1 MFEIVLGQVSEC
13 SQNSGCVTRTQ
24 KNPRRKIAHSKDE
37 KVELKSQSA
46 MEYLMTYGWAILII
60 AIVLVA
66 FFSLNLFNPYTFS
79 PKASPGSCQILRPNG
94 PGSNLFVSAVGPT
107 CTTNEIP
114 QYVAS
119 FSNNTESYVLIN
131 PAQILNIVGNV
142 TVIAWI
148 KPYLNKGQ
156 WYGIVSQRWPEYN
169 AGQDYGISYYQCT
182 SIIKCIYES
191 YNNGVSWITQI
202 GVSQPLNINE
212 WVMVV
217 STRNMSSGEFKIYQN
232 GAYVTTT
239 PTNGLA
245 GGFDNPVAIGADPEY
260 GTPPTTYGIYFNG
273 SIANVQIYNTSLS
286 PSAVNTLY
294 AEGIGGTP
302 VDIQNLVGWWPLNG
316 NSNDYSGNGNN
327 GVPTN
332 VVFTSNWESG
342 YSAP

>member
-1 MFEIVLGQVSEC
+1 
-13 SQNSGCVTRTQ
+13 
-24 KNPRRKIAHSKDE
+24 
-37 KVELKSQSA
+37 

-107 CTTNEIP
+107 CTTDEIP

-119 FSNNTESYVLIN
+119 ISNTPNSRIIVSPSQSIDTTWGGGPWTITAWFKDTSLPGSTLTTIIEANGCISGSTLSGSGSTYAAGLNQWYQQISASGSSACNAVGGVGTYTPYVLVLDKWYMLTAESQLSGTNLITTACYN
-131 PAQILNIVGNV
+131 NQCTTAN
-142 TVIAWI
+142 TVLPNGYMVENYVQYGGPELIFGEYCCAL
-148 KPYLNKGQ
+148 PY
-156 WYGIVSQRWPEYN
+156 Y
-169 AGQDYGISYYQCT
+169 AGQ
-182 SIIKCIYES
+182 
-191 YNNGVSWITQI
+191 IT
-202 GVSQPLNINE
+202 NI
-212 WVMVV
+212 
-217 STRNMSSGEFKIYQN
+217 
-232 GAYVTTT
+232 
-239 PTNGLA
+239 
-245 GGFDNPVAIGADPEY
+245 
-260 GTPPTTYGIYFNG
+260 
-273 SIANVQIYNTSLS
+273 QIYNTSLS
-286 PSAVNTLY
+286 SSAINTLY
-294 AEGIGGTP
+294 AEGIGGAP

>member
-13 SQNSGCVTRTQ
+13 SQNPGGVTRT
-24 KNPRRKIAHSKDE
+24 RKITHSKDE
-37 KVELKSQSA
+37 KKGLKSQSA

-114 QYVAS
+114 QYVAQFNGQSYINSGLITEMPAYTSQFTITVWLRPAASCVGGVYNYCGYFTKQNTTPNRLDTGMVGSVFYFTTYNYVSNVVDQGAFTYQFTPNVWYFVSEVASTSGKTVYINHIRIYNDS
-119 FSNNTESYVLIN
+119 FVSNWTTG
-131 PAQILNIVGNV
+131 QI
-142 TVIAWI
+142 A
-148 KPYLNKGQ
+148 
-156 WYGIVSQRWPEYN
+156 IVS
-169 AGQDYGISYYQCT
+169 G
-182 SIIKCIYES
+182 
-191 YNNGVSWITQI
+191 
-202 GVSQPLNINE
+202 
-212 WVMVV
+212 
-217 STRNMSSGEFKIYQN
+217 RN
-232 GAYVTTT
+232 
-239 PTNGLA
+239 
-245 GGFDNPVAIGADPEY
+245 
-260 GTPPTTYGIYFNG
+260 FNG
-273 SIANVQIYNTSLS
+273 SLANLQIYNTSLS

-316 NSNDYSGNGNN
+316 NPNDYSGNGNN
-327 GVPTN
+327 GVPTG